1 MKNVIKSWKT
11 TLLGIVLIASGIG
24 YTFANASPD
33 YILVSLLIGTGIGF
47 VFAPD
52 SVIEL
57 LKNKSKYGFN

>member
-24 YTFANASPD
+24 YTFANSSPD
-33 YILVSLLIGTGIGF
+33 YILVCLLIGSGISF

-52 SVIEL
+52 SIIEL
-57 LKNKSKYGFN
+57 LKKKSKEL

>member
-1 MKNVIKSWKT
+1 MKNIYKSWKT

-24 YTFANASPD
+24 YTFVNASPD

-57 LKNKSKYGFN
+57 LKNKSKDGFN

>member
-24 YTFANASPD
+24 YTFVNLAPD
-33 YILVSLLIGTGIGF
+33 YILVCLLIGSGISF
-47 VFAPD
+47 IFAPD

-57 LKNKSKYGFN
+57 LNKKSKEL

>member
-24 YTFANASPD
+24 YTFVNSSPD
-33 YILVSLLIGTGIGF
+33 YILVCLLIGSGVGF
-47 VFAPD
+47 LFAPD

-57 LKNKSKYGFN
+57 LKNKSKML